1 MIFYDW
7 EKVLKLSKGKTKNT
21 IRLMVIYTYGI
32 KMPKNKKS
40 ISRLY
45 RQDIVGDSFL
55 LNPKELFKNKLQV
68 TLEQMVAYMELASYR
83 NYLDY
88 KWSGITTLP
97 LKYTEITH
105 QGIEDNPLLE
115 LDEQDNI
122 KFYYEE
128 IDNGNKIRK
137 CHR

>member
-1 MIFYDW
+1 MIFYDY
-7 EKVLKLSKGKTKNT
+7 EKVLCLSKGKTKN
-21 IRLMVIYTYGI
+21 IVRLMVIYTYSI
-32 KMPKNKKS
+32 KMPKNTKS
-40 ISRLY
+40 ISRFY
-45 RQDIVGDSFL
+45 GQDITGDSFL

-88 KWSGITTLP
+88 KWQGVTTLP
-97 LKYTEITH
+97 FRYTEITH
-105 QGIEDNPLLE
+105 QDIEDNPLLE

-128 IDNGNKIRK
+128 KDYGN
-137 CHR
+137 

>member
-1 MIFYDW
+1 MIFYDY
-7 EKVLKLSKGKTKNT
+7 EKVLCLSKGKTKN
-21 IRLMVIYTYGI
+21 IVRLMVIYTYGI
-32 KMPKNKKS
+32 KMPKNNKS
-40 ISRLY
+40 ISRFY
-45 RQDIVGDSFL
+45 GQDITGDSFL

-88 KWSGITTLP
+88 KWQGVTTLP
-97 LKYTEITH
+97 FRYTEITH
-105 QGIEDNPLLE
+105 QDIEDNPLLE

-128 IDNGNKIRK
+128 KDYGN
-137 CHR
+137 

>member
-1 MIFYDW
+1 MIFYDY
-7 EKVLKLSKGKTKNT
+7 EKVLCLSKGKTKN
-21 IRLMVIYTYGI
+21 IVRLMVIYTYGI
-32 KMPKNKKS
+32 KMPKNTKS
-40 ISRLY
+40 ISRFY
-45 RQDIVGDSFL
+45 GQDITGDSFL

-88 KWSGITTLP
+88 KWQGVTTLP
-97 LKYTEITH
+97 FRYTEITH
-105 QGIEDNPLLE
+105 QDIEDNPLLE

-128 IDNGNKIRK
+128 KDYGN
-137 CHR
+137 

>member
-40 ISRLY
+40 ISHFY
-45 RQDIVGDSFL
+45 RQDIIGDSFL

-88 KWSGITTLP
+88 KWQGVKTLP
-97 LKYTEITH
+97 HRYTEITH
-105 QGIEDNPLLE
+105 QDIEDNPLLE

-128 IDNGNKIRK
+128 KDYGN
-137 CHR
+137 

>member
-40 ISRLY
+40 ISHFY
-45 RQDIVGDSFL
+45 GQDIIGDSFL

-88 KWSGITTLP
+88 KWQGVKTLP
-97 LKYTEITH
+97 HRYTEITH
-105 QGIEDNPLLE
+105 QDIEDNPLLE

-128 IDNGNKIRK
+128 KDYGN
-137 CHR
+137 

>member
-1 MIFYDW
+1 MIFYDY
-7 EKVLKLSKGKTKNT
+7 EKVLCLSKGKTKN
-21 IRLMVIYTYGI
+21 IVRLMVIYTYSI
-32 KMPKNKKS
+32 KMPKNDKS
-40 ISRLY
+40 ISRFY
-45 RQDIVGDSFL
+45 GQDITGDSFL

-88 KWSGITTLP
+88 KWQGVTTLP
-97 LKYTEITH
+97 FRYTEITH
-105 QGIEDNPLLE
+105 QDIEDNPLLE

-128 IDNGNKIRK
+128 KDYGN
-137 CHR
+137 

>member
-40 ISRLY
+40 ISHFY
-45 RQDIVGDSFL
+45 GQDIIGDSFL

-68 TLEQMVAYMELASYR
+68 TLKQMVAYMELASYR

-88 KWSGITTLP
+88 KWQGVKTLP
-97 LKYTEITH
+97 HRYTEITH
-105 QGIEDNPLLE
+105 QDIEDNPLLE

-128 IDNGNKIRK
+128 KDYGN
-137 CHR
+137 

>member
-21 IRLMVIYTYGI
+21 IRLMAIYTYGI

-40 ISRLY
+40 ISHFY

-68 TLEQMVAYMELASYR
+68 TLEQMVTYMELASYR

-88 KWSGITTLP
+88 KWQGVKTLP
-97 LKYTEITH
+97 HRYTEITH
-105 QGIEDNPLLE
+105 QDIEDNPLLE

-128 IDNGNKIRK
+128 KDYGN
-137 CHR
+137 

>member
-21 IRLMVIYTYGI
+21 VRLMVIYTYGI
-32 KMPKNKKS
+32 TMPKKNKS
-40 ISRLY
+40 ISNFY
-45 RQDIVGDSFL
+45 GQDIVGDSFL
-55 LNPKELFKNKLQV
+55 LNPKELFKNKAQV

-88 KWSGITTLP
+88 KWQGVKTLP
-97 LKYTEITH
+97 LRYTEITRRD
-105 QGIEDNPLLE
+105 IEDNPLLE

-128 IDNGNKIRK
+128 KQYGN
-137 CHR
+137 

>member
-1 MIFYDW
+1 MIFYDY
-7 EKVLKLSKGKTKNT
+7 EKVLCLSKGKTKN
-21 IRLMVIYTYGI
+21 IVRLMVIYTYGI
-32 KMPKNKKS
+32 KMPKNNKS
-40 ISRLY
+40 ISRFY
-45 RQDIVGDSFL
+45 GQDITGDSFL

-88 KWSGITTLP
+88 KWQGVTTLP
-97 LKYTEITH
+97 FRYTEITH
-105 QGIEDNPLLE
+105 QDIEDNPLLE

-128 IDNGNKIRK
+128 KEYGN
-137 CHR
+137 

>member
-1 MIFYDW
+1 VIFYNW
-7 EKVLKLSKGKTKNT
+7 EKVVALSNGNIKN
-21 IRLMVIYTYGI
+21 IVRLMVIYTYGI
-32 KMPKNKKS
+32 KMPKKNKS
-40 ISRLY
+40 ISRFY
-45 RQDIVGDSFL
+45 GKDITGDSFL

-88 KWSGITTLP
+88 KWQGVKTLP
-97 LKYTEITH
+97 HRYTEITRK
-105 QGIEDNPLLE
+105 GIEDNPLLE

-128 IDNGNKIRK
+128 KEYGN
-137 CHR
+137 

>member
-21 IRLMVIYTYGI
+21 VRLMVIYTYGI
-32 KMPKNKKS
+32 TMPKKNKS
-40 ISRLY
+40 ISNFY
-45 RQDIVGDSFL
+45 GQDIVGDSFL
-55 LNPKELFKNKLQV
+55 LNPKELFKNKAQV

-88 KWSGITTLP
+88 KWQGVKTLP
-97 LKYTEITH
+97 LRYTEITRRD
-105 QGIEDNPLLE
+105 IEDNPLLE

-122 KFYYEE
+122 NFKLEE
-128 IDNGNKIRK
+128 K
-137 CHR
+137 